1 MPNYQDT
8 NPKTKAYL
16 GNGTSELSPECLKG
30 MIKLMGMGALI
41 KLTEFL
47 LKLHKDDDDTMV
59 DRQGLL
65 A

>member
-41 KLTEFL
+41 KLTEFY
-47 LKLHKDDDDTMV
+47 
-59 DRQGLL
+59 
-65 A
+65 